1 MKTLKLGA
9 VTAFLGLLVANAAEV
24 PPRPQDDFYGHVN
37 AAWLATARIPSE
49 VPWTGPFVEN
59 TLAIQAEVAAIIE
72 DLTERPS
79 DFGPVGAQIAAFRQS
94 LMAEDRS
101 AGIRSLEAVLRD
113 IAEIED
119 KERLVGEFCRLHAD
133 HSDFDP
139 NAMQPGVTPIW
150 LGSRS
155 IPSDAARQALFVEP
169 AGLGLPDAPYYVEPR
184 HDTVRGAYLAMMSDL
199 MGELGIAAT
208 QSELMD
214 VFDLEAALAKARL
227 SEADRHDAA
236 STWSLE
242 RNHSGPIQSFDW
254 SEFFAGCNLEP
265 DEWLVADTG
274 YFAALAELIESRSTK
289 TWRNYLGWQVIRR
302 YAPVL
307 SDGTRAAHF
316 GFYGGVLLGNA
327 EPRPSEEAAALFIE
341 AAFGA
346 EIEKIW
352 LDRHFD
358 PRIRGKV
365 RSLAEN
371 IRSAYG
377 RRIAQSDMFSEQTK
391 AEAQRKLE
399 RLTIQVGHPDEY
411 DPSSPTKLLPS
422 DVVTNLMALRR
433 ASFGREVAEAGK
445 PRDRSEWYA
454 PAYDTSAYYVRS
466 TNTLAIPAGMLRAP
480 WFDVDAAGV
489 ENFAGIG
496 SIIAHEMAHAFD
508 DQGSQYDADGVLR
521 DWWTIEDRK
530 RFEVEIA
537 KLVEQYSEFEA
548 LPGLRL
554 DGRLTVSEAY
564 ADLVGLS
571 VAHEAMLES
580 LGRPNGDREHATTR
594 AYLAAN
600 CRMKRAIYRTQLLER
615 IVATESHA
623 PARQRCNGPISS
635 FEGFYDAFD
644 VRKSDQMYVAEKD
657 RASPL

>member
-9 VTAFLGLLVANAAEV
+9 LMAFLGLLVANAGNL

-37 AAWLATARIPSE
+37 ATWLATARIPPE

-79 DFGPVGAQIAAFRQS
+79 DFGPVGAQIAAYRQS

-101 AGIRSLEAVLRD
+101 AGIRSLERVLRD

-119 KERLVGEFCRLHAD
+119 KKSLVRAFCRLHAD

-155 IPSDAARQALFVEP
+155 LPSDAARQALFVEP
-169 AGLGLPDAPYYVEPR
+169 AGLGLPDAAYYVEPR
-184 HDTVRGAYLAMMSDL
+184 HDTVRSAYLAMMADL
-199 MGELGIAAT
+199 MGELSIAAT

-214 VFDLEAALAKARL
+214 VFDLEAALAQARL

-236 STWSLE
+236 STWSFG
-242 RNHSGPIQSFDW
+242 RNHSGSGQSFDW
-254 SEFFAGCNLEP
+254 SEFFAGCNLDP
-265 DEWLVADTG
+265 NEWLVADTG
-274 YFAALAELIESRSTK
+274 YFAALFEAIESRSTK

-327 EPRPSEEAAALFIE
+327 EPRTSEEAAALSIE

-352 LDRHFD
+352 LNRHFD

-365 RSLAEN
+365 RSLAED

-377 RRIAQSDMFSEQTK
+377 RRIARSDMFSEQTK
-391 AEAQRKLE
+391 AEALRKLE
-399 RLTIQVGHPDEY
+399 RLTIQLGHPDEY

-433 ASFGREVAEAGK
+433 ASFAQEVAEAGR
-445 PRDRSEWYA
+445 PRDRSKWYA

-508 DQGSQYDADGVLR
+508 DQGSQYDADGVLMV
-521 DWWTIEDRK
+521 WWTTEDRK
-530 RFEVEIA
+530 RFDDEIS
-537 KLVEQYSEFEA
+537 KIIEQYSAFEA

-564 ADLVGLS
+564 ADLAGLI
-571 VAHEAMLES
+571 VAHQAMLAS
-580 LGRPNGDREHATTR
+580 LGNPNESGKRAATS

-623 PARQRCNGPISS
+623 PARQRCNGPVSA
-635 FEGFYDAFD
+635 FEPFYDAFEVGKD
-644 VRKSDQMYVAEKD
+644 DEMYVAED
-657 RASPL
+657 NRASPL